1 MDSRNAFEE
10 LTGDQAAEAGIERTL
25 KTMTRLMITFA
36 STAAVAGGLVALPAP
51 ALAQQGSIAE
61 IVVYGTDPCPR
72 STDDQVVVCA
82 RRPEAERY
90 RIPEKLR
97 PSGTLQQTQSWAAK
111 SKVLETVGDTGTNS
125 CSTVGPGGF
134 TGCLTQVIN
143 QARTQRRQQAED
155 NQPPEQ

>member
-1 MDSRNAFEE
+1 
-10 LTGDQAAEAGIERTL
+10 LAADTVLKGRL
-25 KTMTRLMITFA
+25 KTMTRLMITLA
-36 STAAVAGGLVALPAP
+36 STAALAGGFAALSAP
-51 ALAQQGSIAE
+51 AAAQQGNVAE
-61 IVVYGTDPCPR
+61 IVVYGSDPCPR

-97 PSGTLQQTQSWAAK
+97 PSGTRQQTEAWAQK
-111 SKVLETVGDTGTNS
+111 SRVLETVGDTGTNS

-134 TGCLTQVIN
+134 TGCLTQVIKE
-143 QARTQRRQQAED
+143 ARTQRRQQAED